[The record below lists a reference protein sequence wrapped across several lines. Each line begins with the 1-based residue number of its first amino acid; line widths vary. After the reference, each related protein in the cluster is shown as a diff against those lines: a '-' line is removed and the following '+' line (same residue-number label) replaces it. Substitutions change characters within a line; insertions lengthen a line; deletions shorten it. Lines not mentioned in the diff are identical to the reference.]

1 MFIYYILSALAGAV
15 LALAIYVVARR
26 IFLKGR
32 RDEIIEKAE
41 LEAEN
46 IKKEKKWYEN
56 CVCDVDLRSIGLRI
70 GPKVK

>member
-32 RDEIIEKAE
+32 RDEIIEKA
-41 LEAEN
+41 
-46 IKKEKKWYEN
+46 
-56 CVCDVDLRSIGLRI
+56 
-70 GPKVK
+70 